1 MVENQK
7 NISICNPSPE
17 SGNAIRI
24 LLCRYEQKIWP
35 WRQKN
40 CLVPHWKLYYQKSPG
55 AKIHYRGKS
64 IKLEKGKFY
73 LIPRFTQYD
82 IEAEEPFDQ
91 FFIHFDLAAET
102 PIIDDIFTLE
112 ADSVTL
118 DLIDRFISGKKD
130 LPNLQNITFI
140 ASAIVSLVLLKLP
153 EKLFRLPEHQDARIS
168 AAIQQIEYHLERNFS
183 NAELA
188 KIAGMSRNSFIRLFS
203 REMRESPQQF
213 LRRRKISE
221 SCKML
226 AATELSIDEIAEN
239 LGFSNR
245 FNFSRVFRKV
255 MNQSP
260 AIFRRQATMSDLATY
275 HQYYGKF

>member
-1 MVENQK
+1 MPENLK
-7 NISICNPSPE
+7 NISIYNQIGE

-24 LLCRYEQKIWP
+24 LLCRYEREVWP

-40 CLVPHWKLYYQKSPG
+40 CLVPYWKLYYQKSPG
-55 AKIHYRGKS
+55 AKLHYRGKPMP
-64 IKLEKGKFY
+64 LEKGKFY

-82 IEAEEPFDQ
+82 IEAEQPFDQ

-102 PIIDDIFTLE
+102 PLIDDILTLDAEPVTLE
-112 ADSVTL
+112 
-118 DLIDRFISGKKD
+118 LIDRFIAGEKD
-130 LPNLQNITFI
+130 LANLQNITFI

-153 EKLFRLPEHQDARIS
+153 EKFFRLPEKVDARIA

-188 KIAGMSRNSFIRLFS
+188 EIAGMSRNSFIRLFS

-213 LRRRKISE
+213 MRRRKISE

-239 LGFSNR
+239 LGFANR
-245 FNFSRVFRKV
+245 FHFSRIFRRV
-255 MNQSP
+255 MNDPP
-260 AIFRRQATMSDLATY
+260 ALFRRQATMRDLATY
-275 HQYYGKF
+275 HRYYARY